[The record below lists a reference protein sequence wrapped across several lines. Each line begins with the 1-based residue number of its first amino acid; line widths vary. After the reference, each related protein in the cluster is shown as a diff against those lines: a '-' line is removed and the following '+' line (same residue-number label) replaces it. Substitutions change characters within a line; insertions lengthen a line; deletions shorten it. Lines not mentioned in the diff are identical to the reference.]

1 LHLKFVK
8 HCNYKMIQVNF
19 PSKEELFYFII
30 GPLLKLD
37 ETNQPGKMM
46 IDNNDIAK
54 NIITF
59 ICNWNIEIDNFNVVE
74 NVLKPVVH
82 YLKNFNE
89 LNE

>member
-1 LHLKFVK
+1 
-8 HCNYKMIQVNF
+8 M
-19 PSKEELFYFII
+19 
-30 GPLLKLD
+30 KLD

-59 ICNWNIEIDNFNVVE
+59 ICNWNIEIDNFNAGE